1 MRSILNALRLTTAV
15 LLLGFGLIIIIG
27 FSWVMIQGGDDT
39 PVWQHLLFV
48 GFMGVLPV
56 AGAMFLFFLKRSHK
70 SQDAIPRE

>member
-1 MRSILNALRLTTAV
+1 MRSILKALRLITAI
-15 LLLGFGLIIIIG
+15 LLLGFGLIIIAG
-27 FSWVMIQGGDDT
+27 FLWVMIQGGDET

-56 AGAMFLFFLKRSHK
+56 AGAMFLFFLKSSPK